1 MGLLLFVP
9 AVRGNIK
16 FFKTAADNIV
26 YRGRTNFVASEC
38 FHQTSAF
45 QFGQCLTGS
54 LPFSYGRGVSVY
66 DRQGFL
72 HPFKVNPSV
81 VCFLFSVRHCHFDFF
96 LFSCR
101 SPICFIL

>member
-1 MGLLLFVP
+1 MGLLLF
-9 AVRGNIK
+9 ALALRGNIK
-16 FFKTAADNIV
+16 FFKTVADNII
-26 YRGRTNFVASEC
+26 YRGRTDSVVSES
-38 FHQTSAF
+38 FHQMSAF
-45 QFGQCLTGS
+45 QLGQCLTGS
-54 LPFSYGRGVSVY
+54 LSFRYGRGISVY

>member
-16 FFKTAADNIV
+16 LFKTVADNIV

-54 LPFSYGRGVSVY
+54 LSLRYGRGISVY
-66 DRQGFL
+66 DRQGFQ
-72 HPFKVNPSV
+72 HPFEINSRGIFAFSRYGKFFI
-81 VCFLFSVRHCHFDFF
+81 FLFFKGWSIRRLIH
-96 LFSCR
+96 
-101 SPICFIL
+101 